1 MALSSRSSVS
11 EDVPTLIKM
20 CRASGRFSLLR
31 INSLSFASPLPPHQ
45 PLHSSCASATL
56 YGVYACNRT
65 QVGIACDSLKSSGSV
80 TWTAA
85 AVSSK
90 RQVAICG
97 PRMCRHFLPPID
109 RPITELCRPL
119 LRPSEQDG
127 EHVVVPSTIPDSGV
141 SCKNR
146 DGPGTR
152 QATKR
157 ETLRFNPF

>member
-1 MALSSRSSVS
+1 MALSSGSSVS

-31 INSLSFASPLPPHQ
+31 INSLPFASPLPAPHR

-56 YGVYACNRT
+56 YGVYACDRT

-85 AVSSK
+85 VGSSK

-97 PRMCRHFLPPID
+97 PEDVSSLPATN
-109 RPITELCRPL
+109 RPITELYRPL
-119 LRPSEQDG
+119 CPSEQDG
-127 EHVVVPSTIPDSGV
+127 EHVVVPSTIPDSRV
-141 SCKNR
+141 FRKN
-146 DGPGTR
+146 GPGTR
-152 QATKR
+152 HATKR
-157 ETLRFNPF
+157 ETRSTRFDSDN